1 MNETGD
7 PWFLAAVASY
17 RMSARGRAEGRAT
30 GVIPRRDRHERLA
43 VVYLHTCLNLNPE
56 HREAAHLLALLDDQQ
71 PVNPQVLGQWSI
83 IIVAITLLAT
93 LWIAF
98 LESARVSQNMVLIL
112 SPILIGLLV
121 IASLLPF
128 LERFKLPGVEA
139 DVRPPPDDLES
150 PPPHVDVS
158 LGELAAES
166 LGLQTDRATLPTS
179 PQAPGNVRRHSSAI
193 ISVSALVYEPIPFT
207 G

>member
-1 MNETGD
+1 
-7 PWFLAAVASY
+7 
-17 RMSARGRAEGRAT
+17 
-30 GVIPRRDRHERLA
+30 
-43 VVYLHTCLNLNPE
+43 
-56 HREAAHLLALLDDQQ
+56 
-71 PVNPQVLGQWSI
+71 
-83 IIVAITLLAT
+83 
-93 LWIAF
+93 
-98 LESARVSQNMVLIL
+98 MVLIL

-166 LGLQTDRATLPTS
+166 LALEPIVPRYLRH
-179 PQAPGNVRRHSSAI
+179 RRHPETCGAIHQRSSPSQPWCMNQYHSPVRKLWNTSSRPARQ
-193 ISVSALVYEPIPFT
+193 VSSI
-207 G
+207 